1 MIKGRGTLRL
11 LVVLAAI
18 GAALGPSLGG
28 CVSANSPL
36 GRVIG
41 AITSDDYVLS
51 READRE
57 IQRFEEVYRTSL
69 KDGAD
74 DSRMALF
81 RDVFSRVRV
90 EYVREVDD
98 AGLVDAAIEGV
109 RGIEPQP
116 RPLSAV
122 ETMDRALDA
131 MVVSLDPH
139 SSYLNP
145 EELRET
151 QVSTKGK
158 FGGLGIEVSMEDGL
172 VKVVSP
178 IENTPADRAGLKP
191 GDLITHIDGEAIKG
205 LTLLQAVKRMRGRPG
220 TDIILTVSRGVRSAF
235 DVTITRAII
244 TVQSVRWR
252 IEEDIGYIRVATF
265 TVQVEDGVEEAV
277 KGIREELGPR
287 LKGLVLDL
295 RGNPGGLLDQ
305 SVALSDAFLDEGDI
319 VSIRGRGE
327 GRAHTF
333 TAENG
338 DLARRLPM
346 VVLIDGG
353 SASASEIVAG
363 ALQDNGRAIVMGR
376 RSFGKGSVQTIMPL
390 PVEGALKLTTAL
402 YYSPAGRAIQAL
414 GVEPDIVIASENAD
428 EPRRRE
434 ADLPG
439 ALPGT
444 ARPAAREQKT
454 VKESDCPEAGE
465 NGDRQLGCALVLL
478 HAGSPDKFLA
488 SLGQRPSM

>member
-1 MIKGRGTLRL
+1 L

-28 CVSANSPL
+28 CVSADSPL

-51 READRE
+51 REANRE
-57 IQRFEEVYRTSL
+57 IQRFEEVYRTYLKDRADL

-81 RDVFSRVRV
+81 RDVFARVRV
-90 EYVREVDD
+90 EYVREIYD
-98 AGLVDAAIEGV
+98 GQLIDAAIEGV

-139 SSYLNP
+139 STYLNP

-158 FGGLGIEVSMEDGL
+158 FGGLGIEVTMEDGL

-178 IENTPADRAGLKP
+178 IEDTPAYHAGLKP
-191 GDLITHIDGEAIKG
+191 GDLISHIDGAAIKG

-220 TDIILTVSRGVRSAF
+220 TDIKLTVRRGARSPF
-235 DVTITRAII
+235 DVTITRAVI

-252 IEEDIGYIRVATF
+252 TEGDIGYIRVATF

-277 KGIREELGPR
+277 EGIRKKLGPR

-295 RGNPGGLLDQ
+295 RSNPGGLLDQ

-327 GRAHTF
+327 GRERTF

-346 VVLIDGG
+346 VVLINGG

-363 ALQDNGRAIVMGR
+363 ALQDNGRAIIMGR

-390 PVEGALKLTTAL
+390 PIEGALKLTTAL

-414 GVEPDIVIASENAD
+414 GVEPDIVITSEEA

-439 ALPGT
+439 ALPST
-444 ARPAAREQKT
+444 ERSPHREQKT
-454 VKESDCPEAGE
+454 VTETDCPEAGE

-478 HAGSPDKFLA
+478 RAGSPEKFLA

>member
-1 MIKGRGTLRL
+1 
-11 LVVLAAI
+11 
-18 GAALGPSLGG
+18 
-28 CVSANSPL
+28 
-36 GRVIG
+36 
-41 AITSDDYVLS
+41 
-51 READRE
+51 
-57 IQRFEEVYRTSL
+57 
-69 KDGAD
+69 
-74 DSRMALF
+74 
-81 RDVFSRVRV
+81 
-90 EYVREVDD
+90 
-98 AGLVDAAIEGV
+98 
-109 RGIEPQP
+109 
-116 RPLSAV
+116 
-122 ETMDRALDA
+122 
-131 MVVSLDPH
+131 
-139 SSYLNP
+139 
-145 EELRET
+145 
-151 QVSTKGK
+151 
-158 FGGLGIEVSMEDGL
+158 
-172 VKVVSP
+172 
-178 IENTPADRAGLKP
+178 
-191 GDLITHIDGEAIKG
+191 
-205 LTLLQAVKRMRGRPG
+205 MR
-220 TDIILTVSRGVRSAF
+220 
-235 DVTITRAII
+235 
-244 TVQSVRWR
+244 
-252 IEEDIGYIRVATF
+252 
-265 TVQVEDGVEEAV
+265 
-277 KGIREELGPR
+277 
-287 LKGLVLDL
+287 
-295 RGNPGGLLDQ
+295 
-305 SVALSDAFLDEGDI
+305 GDI

-327 GRAHTF
+327 GRARTF

-444 ARPAAREQKT
+444 ARPATREQKT

>member
-1 MIKGRGTLRL
+1 MDKGRGTVRL
-11 LVVLAAI
+11 LLVLAAV
-18 GAALGPSLGG
+18 GVALGPSLGG
-28 CVSANSPL
+28 CVSADSPL
-36 GRVIG
+36 GRIIG

-51 READRE
+51 REANWEVR
-57 IQRFEEVYRTSL
+57 RFEEVYRTYV

-74 DSRMALF
+74 DSRMTLF
-81 RDVFSRVRV
+81 REVFARVRV
-90 EYVREVDD
+90 EYVRDVDD
-98 AGLVDAAIEGV
+98 ARLVDAAIEGM
-109 RGIEPQP
+109 RKIEPRP
-116 RPLSAV
+116 RPLSAA

-139 SSYLNP
+139 STYLNP

-158 FGGLGIEVSMEDGL
+158 FGGLGIEVTMEDGL
-172 VKVVSP
+172 VKVISP
-178 IENTPADRAGLKP
+178 IEGTPAHRAGLKP
-191 GDLITHIDGEAIKG
+191 GDLLTHIDGAPIKG

-220 TDIILTVSRGVRSAF
+220 TDIILTVSRSGRSAF
-235 DVTITRAII
+235 NVTITRAII

-252 IEEDIGYIRVATF
+252 TEGDIGYIRVATF

-277 KGIREELGPR
+277 EGIRKELGPR

-295 RGNPGGLLDQ
+295 RSNPGGLLDQ
-305 SVALSDAFLDEGDI
+305 SVALSDAFLDDGDI

-327 GRAHTF
+327 GRARTF
-333 TAENG
+333 TAEKG

-346 VVLIDGG
+346 VVLINGG
-353 SASASEIVAG
+353 SASAAEIVAG
-363 ALQDNGRAIVMGR
+363 ALQDNGRAVIMGR

-414 GVEPDIVIASENAD
+414 GVDPDIVIASEDAA
-428 EPRRRE
+428 PRRRE
-434 ADLPG
+434 SDLPG

-444 ARPAAREQKT
+444 SRAATREQKT
-454 VKESDCPEAGE
+454 VKETDCPEAGE

>member
-1 MIKGRGTLRL
+1 M

-28 CVSANSPL
+28 CVSADSPL

-57 IQRFEEVYRTSL
+57 IRRFEEVYRTYL
-69 KDGAD
+69 KDDAD

-139 SSYLNP
+139 STYLNP

-158 FGGLGIEVSMEDGL
+158 FGGLGIEVTMEDGL

-178 IENTPADRAGLKP
+178 IENTPAHRAGLKP
-191 GDLITHIDGEAIKG
+191 GDLITHIDGAAIKG

-220 TDIILTVSRGVRSAF
+220 TDIILTVSRGDRSAF
-235 DVTITRAII
+235 DVTITRAVI

-252 IEEDIGYIRVATF
+252 TEEDIGYIRVATF

-277 KGIREELGPR
+277 EGIRKELGAR

-295 RGNPGGLLDQ
+295 RGNLGGLLDQ
-305 SVALSDAFLDEGDI
+305 SVALADAFLDEGDI

-327 GRAHTF
+327 SRARTF

-363 ALQDNGRAIVMGR
+363 ALQDNGRAVVMGR

-414 GVEPDIVIASENAD
+414 GVEPDIVISSEDA

-444 ARPAAREQKT
+444 TRTATREQKT
-454 VKESDCPEAGE
+454 VKESDCPEAGD
-465 NGDRQLGCALVLL
+465 NADRQLGCALVFL
-478 HAGSPDKFLA
+478 HAGSPDRFLA

>member
-1 MIKGRGTLRL
+1 VLKGRGTIRL
-11 LVVLAAI
+11 LVVLAAV
-18 GAALGPSLGG
+18 GVTLGPSLGG
-28 CVSANSPL
+28 CVDADSPL

-41 AITSDDYVLS
+41 GITSDDYVLS
-51 READRE
+51 REANRE
-57 IQRFEEVYRTSL
+57 IQRFEKVYQTYA

-81 RDVFSRVRV
+81 RDVFARVRI
-90 EYVREVDD
+90 EYVREVGD
-98 AGLVDAAIEGV
+98 ARLVDAAIEGV
-109 RGIEPQP
+109 RGIEPQS
-116 RPLSAV
+116 RPLSAA

-139 SSYLNP
+139 SAYLNP

-151 QVSTKGK
+151 LVSTKGK
-158 FGGLGIEVSMEDGL
+158 FGGLGIEVTMEDGV
-172 VKVVSP
+172 VKIISP
-178 IENTPADRAGLKP
+178 IEDTPAHRAGLKP
-191 GDLITHIDGEAIKG
+191 GDLLTHIDGAPIKG

-220 TDIILTVSRGVRSAF
+220 TDIILTVSRRGRSTF
-235 DVTITRAII
+235 DVAITRAII

-265 TVQVEDGVEEAV
+265 TVQVEDKVEEAIE
-277 KGIREELGPR
+277 GIREKLGPR

-319 VSIRGRGE
+319 VWLRGRKKGWA
-327 GRAHTF
+327 RIF
-333 TAENG
+333 SAENG

-346 VVLIDGG
+346 VVLINGG

-414 GVEPDIVIASENAD
+414 GVEPDIVIASQDA

-439 ALPGT
+439 ALLGT
-444 ARPAAREQKT
+444 SRAAAREQKT
-454 VKESDCPEAGE
+454 VKETDCPEAGE

>member
-1 MIKGRGTLRL
+1 MSARL
-11 LVVLAAI
+11 
-18 GAALGPSLGG
+18 
-28 CVSANSPL
+28 
-36 GRVIG
+36 
-41 AITSDDYVLS
+41 
-51 READRE
+51 
-57 IQRFEEVYRTSL
+57 
-69 KDGAD
+69 
-74 DSRMALF
+74 
-81 RDVFSRVRV
+81 
-90 EYVREVDD
+90 DD

-158 FGGLGIEVSMEDGL
+158 FGGLGIEVTMEDGL

-265 TVQVEDGVEEAV
+265 TVQGRRRGGRSRQGHPRGARSAAQGVGA
-277 KGIREELGPR
+277 G
-287 LKGLVLDL
+287 
-295 RGNPGGLLDQ
+295 
-305 SVALSDAFLDEGDI
+305 
-319 VSIRGRGE
+319 
-327 GRAHTF
+327 
-333 TAENG
+333 
-338 DLARRLPM
+338 LARQPRGP
-346 VVLIDGG
+346 
-353 SASASEIVAG
+353 S
-363 ALQDNGRAIVMGR
+363 
-376 RSFGKGSVQTIMPL
+376 RSVGCPL
-390 PVEGALKLTTAL
+390 
-402 YYSPAGRAIQAL
+402 
-414 GVEPDIVIASENAD
+414 
-428 EPRRRE
+428 
-434 ADLPG
+434 
-439 ALPGT
+439 
-444 ARPAAREQKT
+444 
-454 VKESDCPEAGE
+454 
-465 NGDRQLGCALVLL
+465 
-478 HAGSPDKFLA
+478 
-488 SLGQRPSM
+488 

>member
-1 MIKGRGTLRL
+1 
-11 LVVLAAI
+11 VVLAAA

-41 AITSDDYVLS
+41 AITADNYGLS
-51 READRE
+51 PEAEREVG
-57 IQRFEEVYRTSL
+57 RFEEVYRTYL
-69 KDGAD
+69 KDGAN
-74 DSRMALF
+74 DSRIALF

-98 AGLVDAAIEGV
+98 VALIDAAIKGV
-109 RGIEPQP
+109 REIEPRH

-122 ETMDRALDA
+122 ETMDRALGA

-151 QVSTKGK
+151 QVATKGK
-158 FGGLGIEVSMEDGL
+158 FGGLGIEVTMEDGL

-178 IENTPADRAGLKP
+178 IENTPAHRAGLKP
-191 GDLITHIDGEAIKG
+191 GDLITHIEGAPIKG
-205 LTLLQAVKRMRGRPG
+205 LTLLQAVKRMRGWPG
-220 TDIILTVSRGVRSAF
+220 TDIILTVSRGARSAF
-235 DVTITRAII
+235 DVTITREMI

-252 IEEDIGYIRVATF
+252 TEKEIGYIRVSTF
-265 TVQVEDGVEEAV
+265 TVQVKDGVEEAIV
-277 KGIREELGPR
+277 GIRKELGSR
-287 LKGLVLDL
+287 LRGVVLDL
-295 RGNPGGLLDQ
+295 RGNPGGLLNQAVD
-305 SVALSDAFLDEGDI
+305 LSDAFLDKGDI

-327 GRAHTF
+327 GRARTY

-338 DLARRLPM
+338 DLARHLPM
-346 VVLIDGG
+346 VVLINGG

-363 ALQDNGRAIVMGR
+363 ALQDNGRAVIMGR

-402 YYSPAGRAIQAL
+402 YYLPAGRAIQAL
-414 GVEPDIVIASENAD
+414 GVEPDIVTTSEDAD
-428 EPRRRE
+428 PRRRE

-439 ALPGT
+439 ALPGIT
-444 ARPAAREQKT
+444 QTGTHEKKT
-454 VKESDCPEAGE
+454 VKESDCPEAGD
-465 NGDRQLGCALVLL
+465 NADRHLGCALVFLR
-478 HAGSPDKFLA
+478 AGSLEKFLV
-488 SLGQRPSM
+488 SLGQRPLM